1 MCVLDCEWACVH
13 GNDGNDAVARCAVVI
28 HSPDALIYCEN
39 ERLRERE
46 RIIMF
51 PLLSRLP
58 QLSLK
63 RGRLSTCLLIL
74 LKLSNNRTPQF
85 LWLYLSLSRR
95 LYFFLLPIFSLF
107 PIKLL
112 VIPQYFFPLPLCLY
126 QTRPPPTALHVFRLQ
141 PRLTSQLYRGLTESS
156 LLSLLPFSLCGAL
169 LGGTGKRKN
178 EETKHF
184 RLYTARGKAVVWF
197 PLCFVTQDC
206 VVCLTPVHLCVCF
219 APSRHSLYVIE
230 YMGLQ
235 KGCKFSERVISVFV
249 C

>member
-1 MCVLDCEWACVH
+1 MSPVFFLCPLCVCVLDCEWACVH
-13 GNDGNDAVARCAVVI
+13 GNDALAAVARCAVVI
-28 HSPDALIYCEN
+28 HSLDALIYCEN

-63 RGRLSTCLLIL
+63 RGRLSTCLLIH

-112 VIPQYFFPLPLCLY
+112 FIPQYFFPLPLCLY
-126 QTRPPPTALHVFRLQ
+126 QTRPPPTPLHVFRLQ

-156 LLSLLPFSLCGAL
+156 PSSPCYPSPSAVPCWGARGRGKMKRLNILDCTLPEERQWFDFPRVLSLRIVLF
-169 LGGTGKRKN
+169 
-178 EETKHF
+178 
-184 RLYTARGKAVVWF
+184 VW
-197 PLCFVTQDC
+197 PLCI
-206 VVCLTPVHLCVCF
+206 CVCVLHLPDL
-219 APSRHSLYVIE
+219 ACML
-230 YMGLQ
+230 
-235 KGCKFSERVISVFV
+235 
-249 C
+249 

>member
-1 MCVLDCEWACVH
+1 MEFCCLQFSFFVPSVCVCVCMCVLDCEWPCVH
-13 GNDGNDAVARCAVVI
+13 GNDALAAVARCAVVI

-63 RGRLSTCLLIL
+63 RGRLSTCLLIH

-85 LWLYLSLSRR
+85 LCLYLSLSRR

-112 VIPQYFFPLPLCLY
+112 FIAQHPSIFFSSLSVC
-126 QTRPPPTALHVFRLQ
+126 TRLDPPPPPFFMCFA
-141 PRLTSQLYRGLTESS
+141 SS
-156 LLSLLPFSLCGAL
+156 LASPLSS
-169 LGGTGKRKN
+169 TG
-178 EETKHF
+178 
-184 RLYTARGKAVVWF
+184 V
-197 PLCFVTQDC
+197 
-206 VVCLTPVHLCVCF
+206 
-219 APSRHSLYVIE
+219 
-230 YMGLQ
+230 
-235 KGCKFSERVISVFV
+235 
-249 C
+249 